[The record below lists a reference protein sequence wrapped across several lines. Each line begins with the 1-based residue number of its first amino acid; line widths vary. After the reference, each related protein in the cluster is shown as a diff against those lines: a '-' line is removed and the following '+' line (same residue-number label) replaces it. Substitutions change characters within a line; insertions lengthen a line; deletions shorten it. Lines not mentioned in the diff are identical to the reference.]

1 VPIRLN
7 PASIV
12 VRATLAILA
21 LSSVAHARERTR
33 LVVTRDRNA
42 AECPDERALRDAVG
56 ARLGYEPFA
65 PGAPSLIIVAFRREG
80 ETLFGTVQLRDA
92 AGQVKGERTHS
103 SVRGDCEELAS
114 TTALTI
120 SILLDPR
127 AGMIPQGKPEPEPN
141 PEPKPQP
148 QPPPERQPVGW
159 WLTAAVTGALGI
171 APTPTV
177 GLLVGA
183 GLADR
188 WWSASAEF
196 RADLPASRVIGSQEA
211 RTSFT
216 GGNLVPCAHI
226 GGGYACAVLSLGA
239 IRGEVVGSSPSSHS
253 TFHLMIGPR
262 VGLSIPLAR
271 WLSLDGHVEASLAPT
286 RTTLRVA
293 GDDLWATSTMSGLV
307 GIGLLGRFP

>member
-1 VPIRLN
+1 MN

-12 VRATLAILA
+12 ACAALAILA

-33 LVVTRDRNA
+33 LVVTRDKNA

-65 PGAPSLIIVAFRREG
+65 PDAPSLIIVTFRQHG
-80 ETLFGTVQLRDA
+80 EALLGTVQLRDA

-103 SVRGDCEELAS
+103 SARGDCEELAS

-127 AGMIPQGKPEPEPN
+127 AGMIPPRSTEL
-141 PEPKPQP
+141 KPQVELKP
-148 QPPPERQPVGW
+148 GPPPERRSVGW
-159 WLTAAVTGALGI
+159 RLTAAGTGVLGM
-171 APTPTV
+171 APTTTV

-183 GLADR
+183 GVAGR

-196 RADLPASRVIGSQEA
+196 RADWPATRAIGSLEA

-226 GGGYACAVLSLGA
+226 GMGYACTVLALGA
-239 IRGEVVGSSPSSHS
+239 IRGEVGGSSPSSQS

-262 VGLSIPLAR
+262 VGLSIPLAP
-271 WLSLDGHVEASLAPT
+271 WLSLDGHVEAPIAPT

-293 GDDLWATSTMSGLV
+293 GVDLWSTPTISGLV
-307 GIGLLGRFP
+307 GIGILGHFL